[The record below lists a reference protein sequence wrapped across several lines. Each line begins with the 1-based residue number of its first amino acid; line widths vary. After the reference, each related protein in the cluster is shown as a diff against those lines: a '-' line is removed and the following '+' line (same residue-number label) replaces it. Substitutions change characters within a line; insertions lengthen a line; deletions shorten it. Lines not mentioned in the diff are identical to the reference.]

1 MRSAAMWLLVAGI
14 CAVPAHAQCLSYEPT
29 VVTLEGLL
37 STKLFYGPPNYGE
50 TPQQD
55 SKESAYLLSLE
66 KPICTDRDPNSAGLN
81 EAETGVTVVQLVA
94 NTAELRQALQ
104 SALGRKVLVN
114 GTLFH
119 AHTGHHHTP
128 VLLTLKRVRDAV

>member
-1 MRSAAMWLLVAGI
+1 M
-14 CAVPAHAQCLSYEPT
+14 PAHAQCLRYEPT
-29 VVTLEGLL
+29 VVTLEGTL

-50 TPQQD
+50 TAQQD
-55 SKESAYLLSLE
+55 AKEPQYLLSLE
-66 KPICTDRDPNSAGLN
+66 EPICTDRDPKSPDLN
-81 EAETGVTVVQLVA
+81 AAESGVTVLQLVA
-94 NTAELRQALQ
+94 GTAELREALR

-128 VLLTLKRVRDAV
+128 VVLTLKQVRDAV